1 MTMDTNSGDS
11 NTYDPRP
18 SLLPFDPADLVAMR
32 VLPAEFARL
41 VGVSKQSVSQ
51 WIKQGKVTL
60 GPDGRLDPHK
70 ASREVLQRTDP
81 ARLRARV
88 FKDAM
93 AGTGQ
98 LRARVRELEQQLA
111 NERKAFEERTE
122 WIACATRNNCFDTQV
137 ERLCVLEDAIAS
149 DLTGLMAAAAAGSF
163 SDRFDGLITPIF
175 YPDCAALA
183 EAAEVE
189 DNSTDEAG
197 TLPQEPVDNE

>member
-1 MTMDTNSGDS
+1 MTTAPDRPHKAEAG
-11 NTYDPRP
+11 PHP

-32 VLPAEFARL
+32 VLPAEFARM

-93 AGTGQ
+93 AGADQ
-98 LRARVRELEQQLA
+98 LRGKVRDLEQQLA
-111 NERKAFEERTE
+111 GEHKASEERAE
-122 WIACATRNNCFDTQV
+122 WIAYATRNQCADEQAQ
-137 ERLCVLEDAIAS
+137 RLATLEAAIAE
-149 DLTGLMAAAAAGSF
+149 D
-163 SDRFDGLITPIF
+163 FDGLAAARAAGTFVVRLEALVASIF
-175 YPDCAALA
+175 YPEPGALA
-183 EAAEVE
+183 DAADAGDNCTDDAAE
-189 DNSTDEAG
+189 
-197 TLPQEPVDNE
+197 LPLEPDNE